1 MGFGAGNGMGD
12 VVSLDPF
19 KAVGP
24 SNSLNKPMKITLSLL
39 GFIWFAFG
47 AFPYGVEGQ
56 GLFTGGV
63 DSTYSWTRQKS
74 GGSVTQEL
82 SQYNSY
88 FSNMTGYL
96 YDRRLLNFDL
106 SGNLSRDSSSHYSSG
121 EEARDKSQSFSLGS
135 SVSLLPGS
143 RFPLSLY
150 FSRGQSNNEADSS
163 IASGSDSQSR
173 VQSYGLNL
181 SMREKG
187 WLPQGLLS
195 FSRNTSWQGGAESRE
210 ELQDSWRFNLNKR
223 REWRGNSLSLDYSL
237 YRSNNRTADDISQS
251 QGLSLSDSIRLPGGA
266 SLSLSAFLSR
276 TEHENRGSE
285 DRPGIE
291 GSRFGDR
298 PESGKNRSDTYGGG
312 LSFSK
317 FKSFDPTLSAGFG
330 LNFYQ
335 QRSED
340 QESRNFSASASAN
353 KRKEFSSKLFLSAS
367 LSASLNHSD
376 EDRSSNENFS
386 LSLSSR
392 NIPFVMTT
400 FNYGLGMGQE
410 KSGKGSLSNSLGL
423 NLSTYAWQRLT
434 LNGGFNLSLSSSEQ
448 DSTRMAYD
456 FGLTTR
462 PWRGLSWTSRVS
474 LSDYETTRPLPR
486 KGEKDRRGRTLQEEG
501 DFVEEE
507 GRPLLPLPESEPLP
521 SRKPRDDR
529 TRAFSWSNSG
539 QLQLTYWINSYFS
552 YDLYRSE
559 ERNNPRNTSQSSFR
573 GGARLSP
580 PYLPRVRLSVDFYQT
595 QSEETGET
603 RSGWRGTA
611 QFSRGKTIFT
621 LDTNFDDSETSSN
634 NHVVQGIFLKIRRS
648 VNSHLWR

>member
-1 MGFGAGNGMGD
+1 
-12 VVSLDPF
+12 
-19 KAVGP
+19 
-24 SNSLNKPMKITLSLL
+24 MKITLSLL
-39 GFIWFAFG
+39 GFILAFW
-47 AFPYGVEGQ
+47 AFPGGVESQ

-88 FSNMTGYL
+88 FSNMTGYI

-106 SGNLSRDSSSHYSSG
+106 SGNLSRDSSSHDSSG
-121 EEARDKSQSFSLGS
+121 EETRDKSQSFSLGS

-150 FSRGQSNNEADSS
+150 FSRGQSSNEADSS
-163 IASGSDSQSR
+163 TASGSDSQTR
-173 VQSYGLNL
+173 VQSYGFNLN
-181 SMREKG
+181 MREKG
-187 WLPQGLLS
+187 WLPQGMLS

-210 ELQDSWRFNLNKR
+210 ELQDSWRLNLNKR
-223 REWRGNSLSLDYSL
+223 REWRGNSLSLDYSF

-251 QGLSLSDSIRLPGGA
+251 QGLGLSDSIQLGGGA
-266 SLSLSAFLSR
+266 SLSLGAFLSR
-276 TEHENRGSE
+276 TEQENSGSAG
-285 DRPGIE
+285 RPGIE

-298 PESGKNRSDTYGGG
+298 PETGKNRSDAYGGG
-312 LSFSK
+312 LSFS
-317 FKSFDPTLSAGFG
+317 KSFDPTLSAGFG

-335 QRSED
+335 QRSKD
-340 QESRNFSASASAN
+340 QESRSFSASASAN
-353 KRKEFSSKLFLSAS
+353 KRKELSSKLFLSSS
-367 LSASLNHSD
+367 LSASLSHSD

-386 LSLSSR
+386 LSLTSR
-392 NIPFVMTT
+392 NIPFLMTT

-410 KSGKGSLSNSLGL
+410 KSGKGSLSNSFGL

-462 PWRGLSWTSRVS
+462 PWRGFSWTSRVS
-474 LSDYETTRPLPR
+474 LSDYETTRPLQR
-486 KGEKDRRGRTLQEEG
+486 KDEKDRRGRTLPEEG

-521 SRKPRDDR
+521 SRKPRDDK
-529 TRAFSWSNSG
+529 TRAFSWSNSW

-559 ERNNPRNTSQSSFR
+559 DRNNPRNTSQSSFR
-573 GGARLSP
+573 GGTRLSP
-580 PYLPRVRLSVDFYQT
+580 PYFPRLRLSVDFYQT
-595 QSEETGET
+595 RSEEIGET

-611 QFSRGKTIFT
+611 QFSRGRTVFT
-621 LDTNFDDSETSSN
+621 LDTNFDDSETSNN
-634 NHVVQGIFLKIRRS
+634 NHVVQGIFLKVRRA